1 MAALDPP
8 VAVDVSEAAG
18 ALLDFAHFWD
28 HEPDPQERNKL
39 LRVIFEQVWVRDRRI
54 VAVMPRP
61 AFVPY
66 FQFGTLA
73 GGGERR
79 ERRDSNP
86 RKTPHRDP

>member
-1 MAALDPP
+1 MPVHKQELEQEMAALDPP

-54 VAVMPRP
+54 VAVMDRSLS
-61 AFVPY
+61 VL
-66 FQFGTLA
+66 TV
-73 GGGERR
+73 
-79 ERRDSNP
+79 
-86 RKTPHRDP
+86 